1 MKQLTSLQISN
12 FKTFRDL
19 RIETLGLVNL
29 ITGKNSV
36 GKTSMLEAL
45 WLLCRNGSPESIGY
59 ILVARDEYYLPVS
72 KTIGESRQNN
82 SNPRNWLSQLNT
94 IKNIFHGREEISDA
108 TLEIGIGS
116 MSSNLPDRSPKEPRI
131 SLKIELFHAEV
142 SENGDGTQNIRYIEI
157 PPIQHR
163 QTDMEFSPYVL
174 IQINTAVQLRYK
186 LETINQEYPIYILK
200 GLPNIPSLFVGAHG
214 LGTQAIGELWD
225 QIQLTPLQD
234 MVETALRI
242 VYKNTQRVSLRA
254 DYEGVGRIPILKM
267 NGTDEPVTLRS
278 LGDGM
283 SRLFGLVLSLVN
295 SKDGILL
302 IDEIENGFHFS
313 IQNEIWQLIFE
324 LANKLNVQVFATTHS
339 WDCVEA
345 FQKAANA
352 EASHNGMLIRLQEK
366 NGEIKAT
373 TFSKDELEIATRN
386 EIELR

>member
-1 MKQLTSLQISN
+1 M
-12 FKTFRDL
+12 
-19 RIETLGLVNL
+19 
-29 ITGKNSV
+29 
-36 GKTSMLEAL
+36 
-45 WLLCRNGSPESIGY
+45 
-59 ILVARDEYYLPVS
+59 
-72 KTIGESRQNN
+72 
-82 SNPRNWLSQLNT
+82 
-94 IKNIFHGREEISDA
+94 
-108 TLEIGIGS
+108 
-116 MSSNLPDRSPKEPRI
+116 
-131 SLKIELFHAEV
+131 FHADL

-163 QTDMEFSPYVL
+163 QMEMEFSPYVL

-186 LETINQEYPIYILK
+186 LETINQEYPVYILK

-234 MVETALRI
+234 MVESALRI
-242 VYKNTQRVSLRA
+242 VYKNIQRVSLRA
-254 DYEGVGRIPILKM
+254 DYEGVGRIPILKI

-324 LANKLNVQVFATTHS
+324 LASKLNVQVFATTHS
-339 WDCVEA
+339 WDCIEA
-345 FQKAANA
+345 FQRAANA
-352 EASHNGMLIRLQEK
+352 EVSLDGMLIRLQDK
-366 NGEIKAT
+366 NGEIKST